1 MLKKKL
7 ILSLIVVLLS
17 IVSLA
22 LAQEQEMKDYKVQ
35 QGDTLWDISN
45 KELNDS
51 FLWPKVWKENPEIA
65 NPDRIMPG
73 QTIKIPLYLIHKN
86 VQKEE
91 PVAEP
96 IVEVEP
102 RKAAPVPM
110 AESAPARIIPL
121 VEANLYV
128 SSGYIADTVNDLGMI
143 VGSPSKKNIFGTS
156 NYIYVNTKE
165 PAKVGDKYSI
175 VRKKKII
182 HPVTKSVVGDM
193 VQMLGVAEVE
203 IIKQGEVVARI
214 LKSYEEAILGDLLIA
229 YADMPPPVVS
239 KPYRKPNIEA
249 YVVAAR
255 NMTIN
260 NGMFDIVYLDK
271 GKNAGLAVGDLLRA
285 ISIEKQLEGFTM
297 VEHKYPRGA
306 VQVLKVY
313 DRTSVAII
321 RQSVDSIEPGHL
333 VIHYD

>member
-7 ILSLIVVLLS
+7 ILSFIVVLLS
-17 IVSLA
+17 IMSLA

-65 NPDRIMPG
+65 NPDKIMPG

-96 IVEVEP
+96 IVDVEP
-102 RKAAPVPM
+102 RKAAPVPTV
-110 AESAPARIIPL
+110 ESAPARIKPL
-121 VEANLYV
+121 VDANLYV
-128 SSGYIADTVNDLGMI
+128 SSGYIADTVNELGMI
-143 VGSPSKKNIFGTS
+143 VGSPLKKNIFGTS

-182 HPVTKSVVGDM
+182 HPVNKSVVGDM

-203 IIKQGEVVARI
+203 IIKQGEVVAKI

-260 NGMFDIVYLDK
+260 NGMFDIIYLDK

-285 ISIEKQLEGFTM
+285 ISIEKQLEGFTL
-297 VEHKYPRGA
+297 VEHRYPHGV
-306 VQVLKVY
+306 VQILKVY
-313 DRTSVAII
+313 DHTSVAII